1 MRKHD
6 YSNRDKNGKVVF
18 YVPLWKRDGIT
29 METFDDY
36 WSNVHG
42 PVCSRLPGQ
51 HQYWQFHVAHDEG
64 GIWPQINGIEYT
76 TPEEEQFDG
85 IAELS
90 FKNDEDRKSWFT
102 AAGILMDDEHNPF
115 KQAIGI
121 NTMEDHS
128 ITFVDGIE
136 NAEPNGSPGLIK
148 LHVMIK
154 QSKNATV
161 DDFRDYLT
169 NNFAKKVIENNN
181 LLKLRLHMFEE
192 VDNTRPPAAGVSHSQ
207 PEDQQF
213 QAAMEIAFENRLEM
227 ERFFASDEYKST
239 MELQPKYIR
248 QISVFPERTAFTFIY
263 DDKMTIAG
271 LRGSKVCDIIKNIG
285 ATNQLKDDI
294 IKIIS
299 KNEPYDIKTGKY

>member
-6 YSNRDKNGKVVF
+6 YSKRDSNGKVVF

-29 METFDDY
+29 LQMFDDY

-51 HQYWQFHVAHDEG
+51 HQYWQFHVAHDDG
-64 GIWPQINGIEYT
+64 GIWPQIAGIEYD
-76 TPEEEQFDG
+76 TPQEEQFDG

-90 FKNDEDRKSWFT
+90 FRNDEDRKSWFT

-115 KQAIGI
+115 RQAIGI
-121 NTMEDHS
+121 NTMENHS

-136 NAEPNGSPGLIK
+136 NGQPNGLENLIK

-154 QSKNATV
+154 QSTNSTV
-161 DDFRDYLT
+161 SEFRQYLAD
-169 NNFAKKVIENNN
+169 NFAKKIMESDY

-192 VDNTRPPAAGVSHSQ
+192 VDNTRPPAAGVSHAQ

-213 QAAMEIAFENRLEM
+213 QAVIEVAFSTRLEM
-227 ERFFASDEYKST
+227 ERFFASSEYQST
-239 MELQPKYIR
+239 IEDQPRYIR
-248 QISVFPERTAFTFIY
+248 QISVFPERTAFTYIY

-271 LRGSKVCDIIKNIG
+271 LRGSKVAEIITNIG
-285 ATNQLKDDI
+285 ATNQLKEDI
-294 IKIIS
+294 IKIVS
-299 KNEPYDIKTGKY
+299 KNEPYNIETGKY